1 MHATLAQTTKSI
13 KSIRGS
19 QLLGDTGKALEE
31 CSNTFRNVLLSP
43 EVRLSL
49 EYLSELEQKHKEE
62 LKSISKN
69 SDELYQFIEQE
80 KKLLLLEEVAVES
93 ETVNQ
98 MWEIID
104 KELIQG
110 KQLSFNNQ
118 PVQIMNNV
126 YRIYQTNL
134 TPRQLPKYAQNQNQ
148 AKKVINNSLITL
160 GSLCLIGVNASPLG
174 AALGTS
180 FEAGLGLPG
189 LGLGSVVNALSNAL
203 GSGLIGSVMSKFV
216 QGERIS
222 NAIDN

>member
-1 MHATLAQTTKSI
+1 MINIVKMYATLAQTTKSI
-13 KSIRGS
+13 RGS
-19 QLLGDTGKALEE
+19 QLLGETDKALQE

-69 SDELYQFIEQE
+69 SDRFSQFIEHE
-80 KKLLLLEEVAVES
+80 KELLRKEEVAVES

-98 MWEIID
+98 MCEIID

-118 PVQIMNNV
+118 PIQIINNV
-126 YRIYQTNL
+126 YTIYQTNL
-134 TPRQLPKYAQNQNQ
+134 TPRQLPKYNQNQ
-148 AKKVINNSLITL
+148 KKKVINNSLIAL

-174 AALGTS
+174 AALGAI
-180 FEAGLGLPG
+180 FEAGLAGLELPG
-189 LGLGSVVNALSNAL
+189 LGLGTGNVVNALSQVL
-203 GSGLIGSVMSKFV
+203 GNGLIDYVVVKSV
-216 QGERIS
+216 
-222 NAIDN
+222 